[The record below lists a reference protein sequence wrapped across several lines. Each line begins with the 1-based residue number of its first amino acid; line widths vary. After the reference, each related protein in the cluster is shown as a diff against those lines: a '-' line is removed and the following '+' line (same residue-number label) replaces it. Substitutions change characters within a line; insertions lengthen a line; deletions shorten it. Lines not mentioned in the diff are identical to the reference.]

1 MKLFVWSKN
10 YRADMGEHI
19 FSTQKYVLMKEKAIK
34 ENIAKEEEFIEP
46 EEPSDKE
53 IEIVHTK
60 EHIKRLKKLSK
71 SPQGMLNGE
80 NPVNESVFRAAKLS
94 CDGTYKAS
102 LLALKN
108 GIGMNLAGGFH
119 HAFPDHEEGFCYF
132 NDIGYAIKKLL
143 KQKKIKKA
151 MVIDCD
157 LHQGNGT
164 AFIFQNNSNV
174 FTFSIHQE
182 DNYPIKQKSNYDMG
196 LYSYE
201 NVDDN
206 YYLKK
211 LKIIEKLIINF
222 KPDLI
227 IYEAGADPYQNDQL
241 GSFKL
246 TKQGLMKRDE
256 YVISLARK
264 NKIPIAICLGGGY
277 AYNIEDTADIHV
289 NTIKVVKNFKNRKNI
304 K

>member
-1 MKLFVWSKN
+1 MKIFVWSKN
-10 YRADMGEHI
+10 YKADMGGHI
-19 FSTQKYVLMKEKAIK
+19 FPTQKYLLMKEKAIK
-34 ENIAKEEEFIEP
+34 EDIAKEDEFIEP
-46 EEPSDKE
+46 KEPSDKE
-53 IEIVHTK
+53 IEIMHTD

-71 SPQGMLNGE
+71 SPAGMFNGE
-80 NPVNESVFRAAKLS
+80 NPVNGSIFKAAKLS

-143 KQKKIKKA
+143 KQKRIERA

-157 LHQGNGT
+157 VHQGNGT
-164 AFIFQNNSNV
+164 AFIFQNNPDV

-182 DNYPIKQKSNYDMG
+182 DNYPIKQKSNCDIG

-201 NVDDN
+201 NIDDKR
-206 YYLKK
+206 YLKE
-211 LKIIEKLIINF
+211 LKILPKLISDF

-246 TKQGLMKRDE
+246 TKQGLIKRDE
-256 YVISLARK
+256 YIISLAK
-264 NKIPIAICLGGGY
+264 KLKIPIAICLGGGY
-277 AYNIEDTADIHV
+277 AYNLQDTVDIHV
-289 NTIKVVKNFKNRKNI
+289 NTMKVVKEFTR
-304 K
+304 

>member
-10 YRADMGEHI
+10 YKADMGEHI
-19 FSTQKYVLMKEKAIK
+19 FPTEKYLLMKEKALK
-34 ENIAKEEEFIEP
+34 DKIATEDEFIQA
-46 EEPSDKE
+46 EEPADSA

-60 EHIKRLKKLSK
+60 EHIKRLRKLSK
-71 SPQGMLNGE
+71 SPIGMLNGE
-80 NPVNESVFRAAKLS
+80 NPINQSVYKAAKLS
-94 CDGTYKAS
+94 CDGTYKAC

-143 KQKKIKKA
+143 KEGKIKKA

-164 AFIFQNNSNV
+164 AVIFQNNPNV

-182 DNYPIKQKSNYDMG
+182 DNYPVKQKSSYDIG

-201 NVDDN
+201 NIDDKR
-206 YYLKK
+206 YLKE
-211 LKIIEKLIINF
+211 LQILPELIKKF
-222 KPDLI
+222 KPELI
-227 IYEAGADPYQNDQL
+227 VYEAGADPYENDQL

-256 YVISLARK
+256 YIISLARE

-277 AYNIEDTADIHV
+277 AYKVEDTVEIHV
-289 NTIKVVKNFKNRKNI
+289 NTMKVVKNLSK
-304 K
+304 